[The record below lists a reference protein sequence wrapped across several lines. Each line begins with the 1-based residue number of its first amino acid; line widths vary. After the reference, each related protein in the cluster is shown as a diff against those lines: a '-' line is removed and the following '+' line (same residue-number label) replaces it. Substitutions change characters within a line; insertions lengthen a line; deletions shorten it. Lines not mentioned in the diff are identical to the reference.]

1 MMFANSNS
9 APARGG
15 SIALLCGAAFA
26 AMCGGAQAADVPDDF
41 FLRGPIASQGVV
53 WEGFVVGGQ
62 LGRTGV
68 NGDFTNSTSQLVA
81 HILRQSTLESE
92 AQPSAWNV
100 LGTRT
105 ASSMSFGGFVGYNW
119 QMDSLILGLDGAYNK
134 IKDLHASDGP
144 TTLQRVVSTSDGMG
158 NDVSITARSSLS
170 MTDYA
175 TLRGR
180 AGYAFGQFL
189 PYAFAGGA
197 VGRFDYSTTAQVTV
211 VQSANGNSSTY
222 SPPPESTQKTGQ
234 FDPGFVTGLGIDIAI
249 LPNAFLRAEWEYAA
263 FGELKGI
270 RPTVNTARVGLGLRF

>member
-1 MMFANSNS
+1 MICANFNS
-9 APARGG
+9 AQARAGN
-15 SIALLCGAAFA
+15 IALLCGVAFA
-26 AMCGGAQAADVPDDF
+26 AMCGAARAADAADDF
-41 FLRGPIASQGVV
+41 FLRGPITSQGVQ

-62 LGRTGV
+62 LGRTGL

-81 HILRQSTLESE
+81 HILRQSTLENE

-100 LGTRT
+100 LSTKT
-105 ASSMSFGGFVGYNW
+105 ATSMSYGAFVGYNW
-119 QMDSLILGLDGAYNK
+119 QIDSLILGLDGTYNK
-134 IKDLHASDGP
+134 VKDLHASDGP
-144 TTLQRVVSTSDGMG
+144 TTLERVVSTSDGTG
-158 NDVSITARSSLS
+158 NDVSITANSSLS

-197 VGRFDYSTTAQVTV
+197 VGRFDYSTTAKVKVIQT
-211 VQSANGNSSTY
+211 ANGNTSTY
-222 SPPPESTQKTGQ
+222 SPPAESTTKTGQ
-234 FDPGFVTGLGIDIAI
+234 FDPGFVAGLGIDIAI